1 MIARFLTR
9 FLFILEVY
17 LHRQRL
23 KNWNSMTLLY
33 LERINMAPGFVRL
46 LGRKSLSQLLE
57 SNIQT
62 TNTQFLYFKN

>member
-1 MIARFLTR
+1 
-9 FLFILEVY
+9 
-17 LHRQRL
+17 
-23 KNWNSMTLLY
+23 MTLLY

-46 LGRKSLSQLLE
+46 LGWKSLSQLLE